1 MTPDPDPLEV
11 HVEPYELF
19 FGEIHTHTALSD
31 GNGSPEDNF
40 DIAKSHLDFWAM
52 ADHAFDREVFDLDYR
67 QRKPNGKLLNDEWAH
82 IQALCRDHE
91 APGEFVPFLAYEW
104 TNYQYGH
111 HNVYYLDYDQPIRMP
126 PTLPDLYDALRAV
139 DAFVIPH
146 HGGYPVGI
154 CGKNWDCHDDELSP
168 FVEIYSLHGS
178 SEEPQGIRPLLTSG
192 SWMGPGAS
200 GGSVQ
205 EGLERGH
212 RLGIMASSDS
222 HGDHPGAYDNGLIA
236 AYADELTRE
245 SLWDA
250 FKQRRVYGVTG
261 DRIKLDFSIDGQCMG
276 SRVRS
281 PGPRAIDVSVVAWD
295 QVDRVDIIKNGKP
308 LHTFVEP
315 VGRVAD
321 SSHKLRVRF
330 MVEWG
335 WDSRGEREWDGSL
348 TIVDG
353 NIAEAVPCFRGN
365 VARRVGRGI
374 ASLSAS
380 ECRWK
385 SRTEQVKIPM
395 VFRRFADAVAFE
407 VECGEQ
413 AQLRLSFVCD
423 GLEQQRVLSPADL
436 TSRSAVVYLE
446 DVPAT
451 NNGSHWRS
459 MDSVA
464 KVKVHQGWPADEL
477 TLNLRYEDDAV
488 EAPAGRADC
497 YYVRVIQRNGQRA
510 WSSPIWVEAV

>member
-1 MTPDPDPLEV
+1 MQG
-11 HVEPYELF
+11 HNLF
-19 FGEIHTHTALSD
+19 WGEIHTHTDLSD

-40 DIAKSHLDFWAM
+40 EIAKSHLDFWAM
-52 ADHAFDREVFDLDYR
+52 ADHAYDDAVFNFDYR
-67 QRKPNGKLLNDEWAH
+67 TLAPTRRLLNEEWAH
-82 IQALCRDHE
+82 IQELCRGHE
-91 APGEFVPFLAYEW
+91 KPGEFVPFLAYEW

-111 HNVYYLDYDQPIRMP
+111 HNVYYLSYDQPLRMP
-126 PTLPDLYDALRAV
+126 PTLPDLYDALRGV

-154 CGKNWDCHDDELSP
+154 CGKNWDYHDDDLSP

-205 EGLERGH
+205 EGLARGY

-236 AYADELTRE
+236 AYAEDLTRE
-245 SLWDA
+245 SLWGA
-250 FKQRRVYGVTG
+250 FKKRRVYGVTG
-261 DRIKLDFSIDGQCMG
+261 DRITLDLSINGQPMG
-276 SRVRS
+276 GILHCPSTRMVD
-281 PGPRAIDVSVVAWD
+281 ISVVAWD
-295 QVDRVDIIKNGKP
+295 EVDRVDIIKNGRP
-308 LHTFVEP
+308 VHTFVAP
-315 VGRVAD
+315 MGIATG
-321 SSHKLRVRF
+321 SSRRLRF

-335 WDSRGEREWDGSL
+335 WDRSGDREWDGAL
-348 TIVDG
+348 TVAGGKIVQ
-353 NIAEAVPCFRGN
+353 AVPCFRGN
-365 VARRVGRGI
+365 VARRIGRGI
-374 ASLSAS
+374 TGRSAS

-407 VECGEQ
+407 VECEDH
-413 AQLRLSFVCD
+413 AQFTFSLSSD
-423 GLEQQRVLSPADL
+423 GLKQERILSPADIL
-436 TSRSAVVYLE
+436 GRSAVVYME
-446 DVPAT
+446 DIPAT

-464 KVKVHQGWPADEL
+464 KFKVHQGWLTDEL
-477 TLNLRYEDDAV
+477 TLDLNYED
-488 EAPAGRADC
+488 EAAESPAGQTDC

-510 WSSPIWVEAV
+510 WSSPIWVDTA